1 MGKRSGFME
10 KRCISGMAAGDIN
23 AIKHFKE
30 AVARGEHWRLALLEA
45 IRQWSSIEENYA
57 GRYYCYFIGGE
68 AFDWLLLAERL
79 MEEIKEFVQEDERI
93 EFLFHTWPVVYPDKN
108 EFRSLIG
115 AVKYKACLNYFY
127 GVLVEEF
134 LVLAEVEEMR
144 KLRRGVGLN
153 NDKGVLEEA
162 YCKLYGETQ
171 QELLQHFRQEKQYL
185 QRRTIS
191 LTELK
196 EFTYWLFKRRVNRS
210 ERSRVAS
217 DTEKALAKM
226 YSSFPAT
233 GHREL

>member
-1 MGKRSGFME
+1 ME
-10 KRCISGMAAGDIN
+10 EQCISGITARDID
-23 AIKHFKE
+23 AIKQLRE

-45 IRQWSSIEENYA
+45 IGRWSSVEENYA
-57 GRYYCYFIGGE
+57 ERHYCYFIGGE

-79 MEEIKEFVQEDERI
+79 MEEIREFIREDERI

-108 EFRSLIG
+108 EFRSLIS
-115 AVKYKACLNYFY
+115 AAKYKACLNYFY

-134 LVLAEVEEMR
+134 LVLAVVEELR
-144 KLRRGVGLN
+144 KLRRGLGLN
-153 NDKGVLEEA
+153 NDNGVFEEA
-162 YCKLYGETQ
+162 YRKLYGETQ
-171 QELLQHFRQEKQYL
+171 QELLGHFRLEKRYL
-185 QRRTIS
+185 QRKTIS

-217 DTEKALAKM
+217 DTEKALVKM
-226 YSSFPAT
+226 YSQFPVP